1 MKLEYIVNSEE
12 KMLKEFILE
21 VGISRALARKIK
33 LYGKMFINDVE
44 AKNYFLVKPQD
55 KVTLIYEEKMNE
67 EISVVSHDLNILYED
82 EYLMVVEKEANL
94 ASQPSH
100 RHQEDNLISYVKN
113 YFLKQGITSNIHL
126 VNRLDFST
134 SGILIIAKN
143 GYTHHELTKENSIVR
158 KYLAVVKGIL
168 EKKEDKVVLKIER
181 ESPIS
186 IKRMVR
192 DDGKIAI
199 TNYKVLKEYQNESLV
214 ELDLET
220 GRTHQIRVTMSYLG
234 NPVIG
239 DKLYGEKLENLMLH
253 CYYLKFY
260 HPLLNKY
267 IEIKKLPN
275 WDNYFKDIENILN
288 I

>member
-33 LYGKMFINDVE
+33 LYGKMYINDEE

-67 EISVVSHDLNILYED
+67 EISIVSHDLNILYED

-113 YFLKQGITSNIHL
+113 YFLNQGITSNIHL

-134 SGILIIAKN
+134 SGVLIIAKN
-143 GYTHHELTKENSIVR
+143 GYTHHELTKENSIIR

-199 TNYKVLKEYQNESLV
+199 TNYKVLKEYQDESLV

-239 DKLYGEKLENLMLH
+239 DKLYGEELENLMLH